1 MRQRRSR
8 QARSLSSEL
17 PATLQQLVH
26 AAETECPRGHAE
38 ALKELTTLA
47 IRKIPSRGVFD
58 PAVRGEPD
66 LFAAIETVAI
76 RHFALSNARTAW
88 RSALDDAELT
98 FARRD
103 ELERAAQ
110 HVQNISDTTY
120 FYAGLAFGLS
130 FVCAY
135 RTS

>member
-8 QARSLSSEL
+8 AARNEL

-26 AAETECPRGHAE
+26 AAQTECPRGHAE
-38 ALKELTTLA
+38 ALTELTTLA

-66 LFAAIETVAI
+66 LFAAIEAVAI
-76 RHFALSNARTAW
+76 RHLALSNARSAW
-88 RSALDDAELT
+88 RGALDAAELT

-103 ELERAAQ
+103 EVERAAQ
-110 HVQNISDTTY
+110 HVQDISDTTY

>member
-8 QARSLSSEL
+8 QARPPGNEL
-17 PATLQQLVH
+17 PATLLQLVH
-26 AAETECPRGHAE
+26 AAQAECPRGHAE
-38 ALKELTTLA
+38 ALEELTTLA
-47 IRKIPSRGVFD
+47 MRKIPSRGLFD

-66 LFAAIETVAI
+66 LFAAIEAVAI

-103 ELERAAQ
+103 EIERAAQ
-110 HVQNISDTTY
+110 HVQGISDTAY

-135 RTS
+135 RTG

>member
-8 QARSLSSEL
+8 AARNEL

-26 AAETECPRGHAE
+26 AAQTECPRGHAE
-38 ALKELTTLA
+38 ALTELTTLA

-66 LFAAIETVAI
+66 LFAAIEAVAI
-76 RHFALSNARTAW
+76 RHLALSNARTAW
-88 RSALDDAELT
+88 RGALDAAELT

-103 ELERAAQ
+103 EVERAAQ
-110 HVQNISDTTY
+110 HVQDISDTTY

-130 FVCAY
+130 FVCAF

>member
-8 QARSLSSEL
+8 QARPPGNEL

-38 ALKELTTLA
+38 ALAELTTLA
-47 IRKIPSRGVFD
+47 MRKIPSRGVFD

-66 LFAAIETVAI
+66 LFAAIEAVAI
-76 RHFALSNARTAW
+76 RHLALANARTAW
-88 RSALDDAELT
+88 RAALDDAELT

-103 ELERAAQ
+103 EIDRAAQ
-110 HVQNISDTTY
+110 HVQGISDTAY

-135 RTS
+135 RTT